1 MSAFQIGYSIG
12 SSWRSMDYH
21 TRWLSVGLLVVLV
34 GFVLYQNW
42 SGFDVVRDIACW
54 GAPVC

>member
-1 MSAFQIGYSIG
+1 
-12 SSWRSMDYH
+12 MDYH